1 MKKCLI
7 ILVACF
13 FVLNGYAQKND
24 PSEAYI
30 EKYKALA
37 IDEMEIFGIPA
48 SITMAQ
54 GLLESDCGRS
64 RLAVQANN
72 HFGIKCKKEWTGETI
87 THDDDAKGEC
97 FRKYKSAHESY
108 KDHSEFLDKSP
119 RYASLF
125 DLDPKD
131 YVGWANG
138 LKAAGYATNPK
149 YADILVGIIEKYQL
163 YKLDEGIDAY
173 AAARASTKEKAEV
186 AAKEEVAKAVAVEPR
201 DLVDI
206 DNYVVNI
213 YDDGATTKGKR
224 VVQHN
229 NGVNY
234 VIAAEGDTF
243 QTLSEDLG
251 ISVKKLLKF
260 NDLYSVIDLKPGV
273 AVYIKDKKKKS
284 ISGRDIYTAKA
295 GDKMHAL
302 SQKFGIKLDALY
314 KLNMMKGDAQ
324 PTEGMILRLK

>member
-1 MKKCLI
+1 MKKVLM
-7 ILVACF
+7 LLTASL
-13 FVLNGYAQKND
+13 FVLNGYSQKKD
-24 PSEAYI
+24 PGEVYI

-37 IDEMEIFGIPA
+37 IEEMEIYGIPA
-48 SITMAQ
+48 SITIAQ
-54 GLLESDCGRS
+54 GLLESDYGRS

-97 FRKYKSAHESY
+97 FRKYQSAEESY
-108 KDHSEFLDKSP
+108 KDHSEFLDKSA
-119 RYASLF
+119 RYSALF

-131 YVGWANG
+131 YVGWAKG

-149 YADILVGIIEKYQL
+149 YADILIGIIEKYQL

-173 AAARASTKEKAEV
+173 ANARASAKEKAEV
-186 AAKEEVAKAVAVEPR
+186 AAKEDVAQAVAVEPR

-213 YDDGATTKGKR
+213 YDDGAITKGTR

-229 NGVNY
+229 NGVDY
-234 VIAAEGDTF
+234 VIVTEGDTF
-243 QTLSEDLG
+243 DALSEDLR
-251 ISVKKLLKF
+251 ISVNKLLKF
-260 NDLYSVIDLKPGV
+260 NDLNNVVDLKPGV
-273 AVYIKDKKKKS
+273 AVYIKTKKKKS
-284 ISGRDIYTAKA
+284 ISGRDIYTVKA

-302 SQKFGIKLDALY
+302 SQKFGIQLRALY
-314 KLNMMKGDAQ
+314 KLNMMKDDSQ